1 MNTITVPTNLTCQG
15 CVASIKPFF
24 DHSPKVKEWKVD
36 LTGPVKTVT
45 VTGEHIVKADVA
57 GLLKEAG
64 YDILN
69 VTGSPSAA
77 LPPIGNTSTSFSGD
91 KDKWK
96 RASFNTLNCL
106 LGCSL
111 GDFSA
116 VVIMQGFF
124 PGTSMSAQMLIA
136 IVCGLATSI
145 TLETVLLRRR
155 EKFTW
160 HQAVTTAFSMSF
172 ISMIAMEGAMNT
184 SDFLITGGKSH
195 FTTPQY
201 WIAFGIAAVVGFLTP
216 LPYNYYKLKKYNK
229 ACH

>member
-1 MNTITVPTNLTCQG
+1 MNTITLPTNLTCQG

-24 DHSPKVKEWKVD
+24 DESPKIKDWKVD
-36 LTGPVKTVT
+36 LSGPVKTVT
-45 VTGEHIVKADVA
+45 VTGEHIGKNDVVS
-57 GLLKEAG
+57 LLKQAG

-69 VTGSPSAA
+69 IASTPSTA
-77 LPPIGNTSTSFSGD
+77 LPPIGNTTTSFWGD
-91 KDKWK
+91 TDKWK

-145 TLETVLLRRR
+145 SLETVLLRRR
-155 EKFTW
+155 ESFTW
-160 HQAVTTAFSMSF
+160 HQAITTAFSMSF

-195 FTTPQY
+195 FTTPQVLDCI
-201 WIAFGIAAVVGFLTP
+201 WHCCCGGFSNSTALQ
-216 LPYNYYKLKKYNK
+216 LL
-229 ACH
+229 